1 MRSSGFP
8 CRFAGCERTF
18 QVEDQSSMAALTAGS
33 AARTAHE
40 VAEHDYRHLPLPEAA
55 RRTSYVR
62 PRPKVDPATT

>member
-18 QVEDQSSMAALTAGS
+18 PVDDQTSMAALTAGS

-40 VAEHDYRHLPLPEAA
+40 IADHGYRHMTLPEAP
-55 RRTSYVR
+55 RRTTYVR
-62 PRPKVDPATT
+62 PRPKTEPAS

>member
-18 QVEDQSSMAALTAGS
+18 KVEDQTSMAALTAGS

-40 VAEHDYRHLPLPEAA
+40 IGDHDYKHATLPEAP

-62 PRPKVDPATT
+62 PRPKEQSAS